1 MEDLE
6 HDDGPS
12 KSQRKRDA
20 QALQALAV
28 SLVELSDEQLAR
40 IPLPEKLHDAIV
52 ETRRITSH
60 GALRRQHQYLGKLM
74 RRAEHEPIREALAQ
88 LEREAAGQTQHF
100 HTLERWRDRLL
111 AEGDAAIDELLASF
125 PQLERP
131 PLRHFVR
138 RARQEREANRPP
150 RSARALFRHL
160 RERIEAPTPTQDED
174 AAPD

>member
-20 QALQALAV
+20 QELQALAV
-28 SLVELSDEQLAR
+28 SLVDLPDEQLAR
-40 IPLPEKLHDAIV
+40 IPMPEKLMDAIR

-60 GALRRQHQYLGKLM
+60 GALRRQRQYLGKLM
-74 RRAEHEPIREALAQ
+74 RRADPEPIREALAQ

-100 HTLERWRDRLL
+100 HALERWRDRLI
-111 AEGDAAIDELLASF
+111 AEGDAAIDELLAAH
-125 PQLERP
+125 PQLERA

-138 RARQEREANRPP
+138 QARQERDAQRPP
-150 RSARALFRHL
+150 RAARSLFRHL
-160 RERIEAPTPTQDED
+160 RERIEAPASTDED
-174 AAPD
+174 GP